1 MYIVDLKVVEGFS
14 DYVLAYL
21 KHLLGLKKDK
31 ILILGNRTDE
41 KLLYQIYSIDNG
53 RIQVLNN
60 SNFLILETRGS
71 TKK

>member
-14 DYVLAYL
+14 GFVLAY
-21 KHLLGLKKDK
+21 
-31 ILILGNRTDE
+31 RTDE